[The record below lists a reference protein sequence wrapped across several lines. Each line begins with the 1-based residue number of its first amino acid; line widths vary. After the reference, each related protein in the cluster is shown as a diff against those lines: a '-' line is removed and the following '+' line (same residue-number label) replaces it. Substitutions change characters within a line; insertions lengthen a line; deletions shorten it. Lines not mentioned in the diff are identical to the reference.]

1 MIRILDTE
9 KYVGKTVKFVGLVD
23 RLKVINTKTGDK
35 MAFLSISDESSSIDC
50 VIFPKKNYLL
60 ELFKEEDLVS
70 VIASINIRNDEKQAI
85 INDISVIVYKSD
97 VENK

>member
-1 MIRILDTE
+1 
-9 KYVGKTVKFVGLVD
+9 
-23 RLKVINTKTGDK
+23 